1 MSFLL
6 GEAVSNTVSLQGS
19 GATRVFHSKAAV
31 VDRRYLYSGSPNFS
45 FASHG
50 NEDFC
55 FRITGPAVGQ
65 VLEKLCPQ
73 RLKRKPWDGS

>member
-6 GEAVSNTVSLQGS
+6 GEAGSTLFLCRGLEPQGF
-19 GATRVFHSKAAV
+19 FHSKAAV